1 MLRITYVG
9 HASILIELDGVRL
22 LTDPLLRGRVLHL
35 RRSTRLAQDFT
46 RQEISAVLI
55 SHTHQ
60 DHFDLPSLERLGK
73 DTHIIL
79 PKETGRRLEKRGF
92 RNIQECAIGEEIEL
106 GPLTVQATY
115 AKHRKSR
122 LARDA
127 CQECFGYLVRG
138 THKVYFAGDTD
149 LFEEMDQIGEENLDV
164 ALLPVWGWG
173 PRLIPGHL
181 DPHRAALALRQLK
194 PRIAIPIHWGT
205 LYPLGF
211 IPSRANFLRD
221 PPHRFNKYAERLAPE
236 VQVVILQPGE
246 SRSLFS

>member
-149 LFEEMDQIGEENLDV
+149 LFEEMDQIGEE
-164 ALLPVWGWG
+164 A
-173 PRLIPGHL
+173 RLI
-181 DPHRAALALRQLK
+181 
-194 PRIAIPIHWGT
+194 IPYG
-205 LYPLGF
+205 
-211 IPSRANFLRD
+211 R
-221 PPHRFNKYAERLAPE
+221 KERSCFEGL
-236 VQVVILQPGE
+236 
-246 SRSLFS
+246 